1 LRLECTA
8 IDEEQEMPR
17 TANVVILLGTIALLT
32 AAELH
37 AQESGGVARCADI
50 DNGDARLAC
59 YDEVARRSAPSQPAN
74 EATAEEQTGAAKG
87 SEPLPLTQEVGA
99 EQLDS
104 KIRPEQEPE
113 RFQGRVVECKQDA
126 SKKWYFYF
134 DNGQVWKQRANA
146 RLTNRE
152 CDFAVTLTKDSFGY
166 KMQIEGETKKFRVGR
181 IR

>member
-1 LRLECTA
+1 MPPTA
-8 IDEEQEMPR
+8 K
-17 TANVVILLGTIALLT
+17 VVILLGTIALIA

-37 AQESGGVARCADI
+37 AQESGDVAHCADI
-50 DNGDARLAC
+50 DNADARLAC
-59 YDEVARRSAPSQPAN
+59 YDEVARQSAP
-74 EATAEEQTGAAKG
+74 AEEPTGAAKG

-99 EQLDS
+99 EQLDA
-104 KIRPEQEPE
+104 KIRPEQERE

-146 RLTNRE
+146 RLTNRD
-152 CDFAVTLTKDSFGY
+152 CDFAATITKDSFGY
-166 KMQIEGETKKFRVGR
+166 RMQIEGETKKIRVGR